1 VYTLVVTPTAGFE
14 GNLTVDVAAGAASDS
29 AGNASL
35 VATQSVQAV
44 DMKAPTLAIS
54 DDEAGTGNIAGGTIT
69 YTFTFSE
76 TVTDFTADDV
86 TVVNGSKGAFSG
98 SGNLYTLVVTP
109 TAGFEGN
116 LMVSVGAGAASDLAG
131 NASLAVTQSVQ
142 AVDMKAPTLAITDD
156 EPAATADVT
165 GGPIVYTFTFS
176 EAVSGFTVA
185 DVNVSNGTKGTL
197 AGSGAIYTLE
207 VTPTDGFLGNLTVDV
222 AAGAATDSAG
232 NTSLAA
238 LQSVQAVD
246 MRPPQFQGTAESDT
260 LNGPG
265 STTTDE
271 SEIFAGGAGNDT
283 MYGGGGADVMYGG
296 AGDDVFV
303 LNAAN
308 IQALTAQT
316 PAASIDGG
324 AGLDTL
330 QVSGAGVVL
339 DFTALQAGTVN
350 SVEKIDL
357 TGSGNN
363 TLKITAADV
372 LDMSQLQWDI
382 DGNPAVDDALGQVM
396 VSGDAGDQV
405 ELADTGWAHV
415 GTFSDN
421 GTTYE
426 VWTDEAQRAQLLVGP
441 GVSVIGGT

>member
-1 VYTLVVTPTAGFE
+1 
-14 GNLTVDVAAGAASDS
+14 
-29 AGNASL
+29 
-35 VATQSVQAV
+35 
-44 DMKAPTLAIS
+44 
-54 DDEAGTGNIAGGTIT
+54 
-69 YTFTFSE
+69 
-76 TVTDFTADDV
+76 
-86 TVVNGSKGAFSG
+86 
-98 SGNLYTLVVTP
+98 
-109 TAGFEGN
+109 
-116 LMVSVGAGAASDLAG
+116 
-131 NASLAVTQSVQ
+131 
-142 AVDMKAPTLAITDD
+142 MKAPTLAITDD

-176 EAVSGFTVA
+176 EAVSGFTEA

-207 VTPTDGFLGNLTVDV
+207 VTPTGGFLGNLTVDV

-246 MRPPQFQGTAESDT
+246 MRPQFQGTAESDT

-265 STTTDE
+265 STTTDV

-339 DFTALQAGTVN
+339 DFTALQAATVK

-372 LDMSQLQWDI
+372 LGLSGMHWDV
-382 DGNPAVDDALGQVM
+382 DNNPSTVDALGQVM
-396 VSGDAGDQV
+396 VSGAGTHQV
-405 ELADTGWAHV
+405 QLADSGWV
-415 GTFSDN
+415 NT
-421 GTTYE
+421 TTYAE
-426 VWTDEAQRAQLLVGP
+426 GGITYQVWTDEAQRAQLLVGSNIS
-441 GVSVIGGT
+441 VSVLP